1 MLIGFLGRWL
11 AVGSVLLATAIVPV
25 AAADAGKIYTVANF
39 PVDATA
45 EDAVKAKTKAL
56 ADGEQGA
63 LRALLKR
70 LVPVKGYPRLT
81 KIKPPKAQTM
91 LEAFAVK
98 QETNSPTQYIATL
111 DFTFSAKAVQSYL
124 RSNGLPFLDE
134 PAPAVVLVP
143 VWRAPSAAR
152 PAAGKAAKT
161 PATAPSALPAS
172 LAPGPAGKAW
182 HEAWRGLDLE
192 HTLTPL
198 TLKPMKADIHQ
209 DAVGQLVDGDTS
221 PLRIFNGEY
230 GTQTLIIAIAEPD
243 PTGRKL
249 LVTYVGEDAVGPIF
263 LKRAFRMQAGDLA
276 YTAEYAA
283 VVGLGILEGR
293 WKSVKVKTPLGPMV
307 SAGSLARSDEL
318 QLAVEFNGLEEW
330 DEMSRKLGAT
340 TGVSQLQPVT
350 LNPQGG
356 EVRLRY
362 AGAIEDLRRA
372 LYSQG
377 LMLQNKGG
385 LWVLAAN

>member
-1 MLIGFLGRWL
+1 
-11 AVGSVLLATAIVPV
+11 
-25 AAADAGKIYTVANF
+25 
-39 PVDATA
+39 
-45 EDAVKAKTKAL
+45 
-56 ADGEQGA
+56 
-63 LRALLKR
+63 
-70 LVPVKGYPRLT
+70 
-81 KIKPPKAQTM
+81 
-91 LEAFAVK
+91 
-98 QETNSPTQYIATL
+98 
-111 DFTFSAKAVQSYL
+111 
-124 RSNGLPFLDE
+124 
-134 PAPAVVLVP
+134 
-143 VWRAPSAAR
+143 
-152 PAAGKAAKT
+152 
-161 PATAPSALPAS
+161 
-172 LAPGPAGKAW
+172 
-182 HEAWRGLDLE
+182 
-192 HTLTPL
+192 
-198 TLKPMKADIHQ
+198 MKADIHQ

-249 LVTYVGEDAVGPIF
+249 LVTSVGEDAVGPIF